1 MLLKPPNLTGKKLK
15 KPKVAVLSRM
25 NSTDGTVVQLTKQ
38 FPRSTRL
45 KSITGTFLAASAWQ
59 VLAHVGI
66 LFLCALLE
74 PFVKIGY
81 CSCSEDFY

>member
-1 MLLKPPNLTGKKLK
+1 MLLKPPNLTARKLK
-15 KPKVAVLSRM
+15 KPKVAVLSRI

-81 CSCSEDFY
+81 CGCSEDFY